1 MPQSQPFARWCESD
15 MSTKARDDDSPDSH
29 TNVLPRDTSVEI
41 IANTMISPTTTTLPS
56 HSHTPTLD
64 GHKYHCCIRYPAVLP
79 DYDDTMA
86 DEDLAGV
93 DLKMAPPV
101 QQERPLLEEIW
112 YFTGVDRAV
121 AETLL
126 VGEGDFLVR
135 ESLSE
140 MGQYILSI
148 LQEG

>member
-1 MPQSQPFARWCESD
+1 
-15 MSTKARDDDSPDSH
+15 
-29 TNVLPRDTSVEI
+29 
-41 IANTMISPTTTTLPS
+41 
-56 HSHTPTLD
+56 
-64 GHKYHCCIRYPAVLP
+64 
-79 DYDDTMA
+79 MA